1 MCEKRERKREG
12 KKFAESFFFTFAR
25 KGKKNISATGGD
37 SIRSRAREWTRVEW
51 QIMSRWPRF
60 TVVIEVG
67 LDHVIDNRSISPAPN
82 AILIHLVIGQS
93 LSLYLR
99 PISWHRASAE
109 ILPDRRANAAHGT
122 KIDGDGRW
130 KRERE
135 REKRR
140 AYFSSLLQSTLTR
153 HRVKR
158 ITFLMDLRNRRVFL
172 IHLRSIYVFTMRRD
186 DSIYLLPFIPP
197 LLPSSWFSLRQLRSR
212 WRWSSYVKMLR
223 LANFLIVARAD
234 SIDESYRFLSSRAS
248 SIDNF

>member
-1 MCEKRERKREG
+1 MCEKREREREG

-135 REKRR
+135 RERKDAPTFPR
-140 AYFSSLLQSTLTR
+140 YF
-153 HRVKR
+153 
-158 ITFLMDLRNRRVFL
+158 NRR
-172 IHLRSIYVFTMRRD
+172 
-186 DSIYLLPFIPP
+186 
-197 LLPSSWFSLRQLRSR
+197 
-212 WRWSSYVKMLR
+212 
-223 LANFLIVARAD
+223 
-234 SIDESYRFLSSRAS
+234 
-248 SIDNF
+248 